1 LFVLLE
7 RRKKLKI
14 KRQNNLAIAKLK
26 EHEET
31 FMGTDTIEAIYDQAD
46 QGISVEES
54 SKTS

>member
-1 LFVLLE
+1 LE

-31 FMGTDTIEAIYDQAD
+31 FMGTDTIKAIYDQAD